1 MANAFLISLFEFKR
15 WIDAELY
22 KSLLALPKEKRAEM
36 IVPIFT
42 LDHAMRVDRVFR
54 ARLEGKPEP
63 FDRIVS
69 NTMPDLDEL
78 ARTVAEN
85 DDWYVRYVSK
95 LTDEELSEPIDFQ
108 FVSDND
114 KGHMTRS
121 QMLAHVLTHNQSH
134 RGGVGKMLE
143 PLGIRIPSDMFTSY
157 VSAGA
162 PR

>member
-15 WIDAELY
+15 WIDTELY
-22 KSLLALPKEKRAEM
+22 KSLCALPVEQRAQI

-42 LDHAMRVDRVFR
+42 LDHAMRVDSVFR

-63 FDRIVS
+63 FDLIVS
-69 NTMPDLDEL
+69 NTMPDLDAL
-78 ARTVAEN
+78 ARAVAGN
-85 DDWYVRYVSK
+85 DKWYVSYVRGVS
-95 LTDEELSEPIDFQ
+95 DAELNEPIAFD
-108 FVSDND
+108 FVSDSD
-114 KGHMTRS
+114 KGHMTRGEI
-121 QMLAHVLTHNQSH
+121 LAHVLTHNQSH

-143 PLGIRIPSDMFTSY
+143 PLGIQIPSDMFTSY

>member
-1 MANAFLISLFEFKR
+1 MANAFLVSLFEFKR
-15 WIDAELY
+15 WIDTELY
-22 KSLLALPKEKRAEM
+22 KSLCALPAERHRDI

-42 LDHAMRVDRVFR
+42 LDHAMRVDSVFR

-63 FDRIVS
+63 FDLIVS
-69 NTMPDLDEL
+69 NAMPDLDAL
-78 ARTVAEN
+78 ARAVADN
-85 DDWYVRYVSK
+85 DDWYVNYVRGVSDAG
-95 LTDEELSEPIDFQ
+95 LDESIAFD

-114 KGHMTRS
+114 KGRMTRGE
-121 QMLAHVLTHNQSH
+121 MLAHVITHNQSH

-157 VSAGA
+157 VSASS

>member
-1 MANAFLISLFEFKR
+1 MANAFLVSLFEFKR
-15 WIDAELY
+15 WIDAALY
-22 KSLLALPKEKRAEM
+22 KTLCALPVEQRAQI

-42 LDHAMRVDRVFR
+42 LDHAMRVDSVFR

-69 NTMPDLDEL
+69 NTMPDLDAL
-78 ARTVAEN
+78 ARSVADN
-85 DDWYVRYVSK
+85 DEWYVNYVRGVSEAE
-95 LTDEELSEPIDFQ
+95 LDESLEFDFISDTDR
-108 FVSDND
+108 
-114 KGHMTRS
+114 GCMTRG

-143 PLGIRIPSDMFTSY
+143 PLGIEIPSDMFTSY
-157 VSAGA
+157 VSAGS

>member
-1 MANAFLISLFEFKR
+1 MANAFLVSLFEFKR
-15 WIDAELY
+15 WIDTELY
-22 KSLLALPKEKRAEM
+22 KSLCALPAERHRDI

-42 LDHAMRVDRVFR
+42 LDHAMRVDSVFR

-63 FDRIVS
+63 FDLIVS
-69 NTMPDLDEL
+69 NTMPDLDAL
-78 ARTVAEN
+78 ARAVADN
-85 DDWYVRYVSK
+85 DDWYVNYVRGVSDAG
-95 LTDEELSEPIDFQ
+95 LDESIAFD

-114 KGHMTRS
+114 KGRMTRGE
-121 QMLAHVLTHNQSH
+121 MLAHVITHNQSH

-157 VSAGA
+157 VSAGS

>member
-1 MANAFLISLFEFKR
+1 MANAFLASLFEFKR

-22 KSLLALPKEKRAEM
+22 KSLCALPVERRRDI

-42 LDHAMRVDRVFR
+42 LDHAMRVDSIFR

-63 FDRIVS
+63 FDLIVS
-69 NTMPDLDEL
+69 NTMPDLDAL
-78 ARTVAEN
+78 ARSVADN
-85 DDWYVRYVSK
+85 DDWYVNYVK
-95 LTDEELSEPIDFQ
+95 A
-108 FVSDND
+108 VSDNELNEPIAFDFISDSD
-114 KGHMTRS
+114 KGHMTRGEI
-121 QMLAHVLTHNQSH
+121 LAHVLTHNQSH

-143 PLGIRIPSDMFTSY
+143 PLGIQIPSDMFTSY

>member
-1 MANAFLISLFEFKR
+1 MANAFLVSLFEFKR

-22 KSLLALPKEKRAEM
+22 KTLCALPAEQRAQI

-42 LDHAMRVDRVFR
+42 LDHAMRVDSVFR

-63 FDRIVS
+63 FDLIVS
-69 NTMPDLDEL
+69 NTMPDLDVL
-78 ARTVAEN
+78 ARTVADN
-85 DDWYVRYVSK
+85 DDWYVNYVHGVS
-95 LTDEELSEPIDFQ
+95 DAELNEPISFD
-108 FVSDND
+108 FVSDSD
-114 KGHMTRS
+114 KGRMTRS

-143 PLGIRIPSDMFTSY
+143 PLGIALPSDMFTSY
-157 VSAGA
+157 VSAGH